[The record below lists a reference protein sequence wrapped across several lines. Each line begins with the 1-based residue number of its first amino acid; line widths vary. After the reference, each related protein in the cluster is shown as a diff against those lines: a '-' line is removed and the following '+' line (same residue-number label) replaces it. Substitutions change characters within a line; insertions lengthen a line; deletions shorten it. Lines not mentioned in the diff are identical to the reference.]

1 MGIPGTPALPMS
13 GTNASQQEQY
23 LAAVQ
28 AAAAAS
34 GGQSVV
40 QGPGQ
45 TAGLSV
51 PFVPYPYGATGVPLG
66 AVYNPIAAA
75 QAAANLVQQQ
85 QINGGVPHSQSPPTN
100 NTSNMTNGRRP
111 ASPQMQTAGPPT
123 PGPPSDNSTPGSG
136 ITAQNASPNAPY
148 IIPAFIDPSSG
159 QLVRLGGAAGQIQTQ
174 NQAPVRLMGPT
185 HPGAAGPGATTPI
198 LMNNQQQAQQQQL
211 AANLAAL
218 AASNPAAA
226 AAAQAAG
233 FPGSVALLNQQP
245 NSFGV
250 GNNSSNIS
258 SLGSPSISSI
268 SGKSIPKFDYEMK
281 IVFFILFFMII
292 NTNLFTFLLGSGGN
306 GRRDSMDRNSQNSST
321 AAFSPSL
328 FDQYNKNKQGLQGP
342 PTLAGHAG
350 NQALTAQAQAA
361 LNAAAA
367 WNYGIGKIAIMAKK
381 LSKFYSSFNFL

>member
-268 SGKSIPKFDYEMK
+268 SGKSTPKVNFEMK
-281 IVFFILFFMII
+281 IYF
-292 NTNLFTFLLGSGGN
+292 
-306 GRRDSMDRNSQNSST
+306 
-321 AAFSPSL
+321 
-328 FDQYNKNKQGLQGP
+328 
-342 PTLAGHAG
+342 
-350 NQALTAQAQAA
+350 
-361 LNAAAA
+361 
-367 WNYGIGKIAIMAKK
+367 
-381 LSKFYSSFNFL
+381 

>member
-1 MGIPGTPALPMS
+1 MGFYSSYTNKALHIKSCITNSEITKYSVISAAAGLTGAMGIPGTPALQMS

-23 LAAVQ
+23 LAAAQ

-40 QGPGQ
+40 QGQGQ

-51 PFVPYPYGATGVPLG
+51 PLLPYPYGATGVPWG

-75 QAAANLVQQQ
+75 QAAATLVQQQ

-100 NTSNMTNGRRP
+100 NTSNITNGRRP
-111 ASPQMQTAGPPT
+111 TSPQMQTAGPPT

-136 ITAQNASPNAPY
+136 AAGQNASPNAPY

-159 QLVRLGGAAGQIQTQ
+159 QLVRLGGAAGQIQAP

-185 HPGAAGPGATTPI
+185 HPGAAGPGANAQI

-245 NSFGV
+245 NNLGV

-268 SGKSIPKFDYEMK
+268 SGNFIHRIPFDRSLSTKVY
-281 IVFFILFFMII
+281 LI
-292 NTNLFTFLLGSGGN
+292 NY
-306 GRRDSMDRNSQNSST
+306 
-321 AAFSPSL
+321 
-328 FDQYNKNKQGLQGP
+328 FD
-342 PTLAGHAG
+342 
-350 NQALTAQAQAA
+350 
-361 LNAAAA
+361 
-367 WNYGIGKIAIMAKK
+367 
-381 LSKFYSSFNFL
+381 SSF